1 MTISEQIAEI
11 LKKRG
16 GYVTTLEELR
26 ARTEKDNRVFTDEE
40 RTAFDQTTKG
50 VKDLDEQTERLREM
64 ETIIARQATPPE
76 GVRITGGTRNVPAG
90 IGFTRS
96 VRAIMLAQGN
106 LMQAS
111 EIARSMF
118 GDTPEVA
125 LAIRSQMY
133 GLMHQRAAVPAAMTT
148 DPAWAGALVAQQT
161 LAGEFIAL
169 VRPQTITGRLNLRRV
184 PFNVKIPR
192 EVTPLGTAG
201 WVGEGKPKPVGKGA
215 YDMITAPMT
224 KLALITLQSEE
235 LARSSDPNSET
246 LLRDGLSQSIALE
259 KNKHFISA
267 AAPVAGISPGG
278 ILNGLPGGQ
287 TFASSGNTP
296 ADVQADIT
304 HAISLLNEGLGATN
318 PAWIMNTLTKTW
330 LAGLQNGA
338 QTGTQ
343 FPTVAGGT
351 LAGYPIVDS
360 TTQPAGTIILL
371 DQALVILAEEDAIE
385 IDISREA
392 SVQMD
397 SAPADPAVGLVSLWQ
412 NNLIGL
418 RGEQF
423 TYWMRARDSAVVT
436 ITGVGYTTWPP
447 AGLMR
452 APQAPQAPQGS
463 HAPAEGAR
471 R

>member
-1 MTISEQIAEI
+1 
-11 LKKRG
+11 
-16 GYVTTLEELR
+16 
-26 ARTEKDNRVFTDEE
+26 
-40 RTAFDQTTKG
+40 
-50 VKDLDEQTERLREM
+50 
-64 ETIIARQATPPE
+64 
-76 GVRITGGTRNVPAG
+76 
-90 IGFTRS
+90 
-96 VRAIMLAQGN
+96 
-106 LMQAS
+106 
-111 EIARSMF
+111 
-118 GDTPEVA
+118 
-125 LAIRSQMY
+125 
-133 GLMHQRAAVPAAMTT
+133 
-148 DPAWAGALVAQQT
+148 
-161 LAGEFIAL
+161 
-169 VRPQTITGRLNLRRV
+169 
-184 PFNVKIPR
+184 
-192 EVTPLGTAG
+192 
-201 WVGEGKPKPVGKGA
+201 
-215 YDMITAPMT
+215 
-224 KLALITLQSEE
+224 LITLQSEE